1 MKQKDIAVLV
11 GIAFFAMILSSI
23 LANAI
28 FSSAKHHNLK
38 VPVVQKISSDFPQVS
53 SDENLKAVFNEQA
66 LDPTQLIKI
75 GTSQNQ
81 APFQ

>member
-1 MKQKDIAVLV
+1 MKQKDIIVLV
-11 GIAFFAMILSSI
+11 AIAFFAMIISSI

-28 FSSAKHHNLK
+28 FSSSKHRNLK
-38 VPVVQKISSDFPQVS
+38 VPVVSSDDS
-53 SDENLKAVFNEQA
+53 LKSIFNDQA

>member
-1 MKQKDIAVLV
+1 MKQKDIAILV
-11 GIAFFAMILSSI
+11 GIAFFAIIVSSI

-28 FSSAKHHNLK
+28 FSSSKSHNLK
-38 VPVVQKISSDFPQVS
+38 VPVVQPISSDFPQVN
-53 SDENLKAVFNEQA
+53 SDANLKAIFNDQA

-81 APFQ
+81 TPFQ

>member
-1 MKQKDIAVLV
+1 MKQKDIIVLV
-11 GIAFFAMILSSI
+11 AIAFFAMIISSI

-28 FSSAKHHNLK
+28 FSSSKHRNLK
-38 VPVVQKISSDFPQVS
+38 VPVVQVISSDFPQVS
-53 SDENLKAVFNEQA
+53 SDDSLKSIFNDQA